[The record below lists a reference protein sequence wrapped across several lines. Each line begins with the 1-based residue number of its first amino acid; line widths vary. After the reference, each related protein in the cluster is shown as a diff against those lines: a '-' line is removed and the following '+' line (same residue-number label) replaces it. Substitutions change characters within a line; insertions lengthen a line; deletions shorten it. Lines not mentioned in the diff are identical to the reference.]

1 MRVGGVVSIV
11 GGGTMSISVVFNLNS
26 SHGLNSS
33 NNSDWLHSRDE
44 LGGVTITI
52 VSVGSVE
59 SALLPGH
66 LS

>member
-1 MRVGGVVSIV
+1 
-11 GGGTMSISVVFNLNS
+11 MSISVVFNLNS

>member
-1 MRVGGVVSIV
+1 VRVGGVVSIV
-11 GGGTMSISVVFNLNS
+11 GGGAVSISVVLNLNS

-44 LGGVTITI
+44 LGGVTVSI
-52 VSVGSVE
+52 VSLGSVE

>member
-11 GGGTMSISVVFNLNS
+11 GGGAMSISVVLNLNS

-44 LGGVTITI
+44 LGGVTVSI
-52 VSVGSVE
+52 VSLGSVE

>member
-11 GGGTMSISVVFNLNS
+11 GGGTMSISMVLNLNS

-44 LGGVTITI
+44 LGCVTISI